1 MGRHQPGAP
10 RSAPVTTP
18 CCRTVAHGGRAPA
31 PNARRAFAVAGVLIP
46 VWFAGAAGA
55 EEPGQGP
62 CIVDCEDTRVML
74 GVGGAFMP
82 EFEGAEDNE
91 FRPVP
96 IVSIQNFYGFNLS
109 VDGLSYTLVEMGGR
123 PQGWTFTAGPLV
135 GLADSRDQD
144 DSDALDGLG
153 DVDFGVDLGLF
164 SRATYGPVML
174 DLTVTQEVADGHGGL
189 LATVGAGTRVPVT
202 DRLSLAPRVSTT
214 WADDSYMD
222 SFFGVDAGQSAA
234 SGLDAFDA
242 GAGFKDISI
251 QLGSSYRLTE
261 SIALRGSL
269 GYSRLVGDA
278 ADSPIV
284 RDNGSA
290 DQFRAL
296 LGISYQFSF

>member
-1 MGRHQPGAP
+1 MGQHHTRAL
-10 RSAPVTTP
+10 RSA
-18 CCRTVAHGGRAPA
+18 RG
-31 PNARRAFAVAGVLIP
+31 NALARH
-46 VWFAGAAGA
+46 AGAAAAWLFALSSAGA
-55 EEPGQGP
+55 AANEAGQGP
-62 CIVDCEDTRVML
+62 CMVDCEETRVML
-74 GVGGAFMP
+74 GIGGAFVP

-96 IVSIQNFYGFNLS
+96 IVSIQNFHGFNLS
-109 VDGLSYTLVEMGGR
+109 VDGLTYNLVELGGR
-123 PQGWTFTAGPLV
+123 AQGWSVVAGPLV

-174 DLTVTQEVADGHGGL
+174 NLAVTQEVADGHGGL
-189 LATVGAGTRVPVT
+189 LATIGAGTRVPVT
-202 DRLSLAPRVSTT
+202 DRLSLAPMVSTT

-222 SFFGVDAGQSAA
+222 SFFGVDPGQSAA
-234 SGLDAFDA
+234 SGLDPFDA
-242 GAGFKDISI
+242 GAGFKDISL
-251 QLGSSYRLTE
+251 QLGSTYRVTDT
-261 SIALRGSL
+261 IALRGSV

-296 LGISYQFSF
+296 LGVSYQFSF